1 MQVKCDPPFT
11 LHHSRFTTM
20 PKNKKVDEYI
30 SQSQDFAKPIL
41 NHLRKL
47 VHIACP
53 QVEETIKWGHP
64 HFQYKGLL
72 CNMAAFN
79 KHCAFGFWKAALMK
93 NVDILKDNNSESMGH
108 SGKLKSLSDLPKD
121 RIIISRIEEAASL
134 NEQGIQLTDKK
145 HSSKKPEIQMPILLK
160 NELQKNK
167 KASET
172 FLNFSLYHRKEYIE
186 WIEEATTND
195 TKLQRVTTTVKWLTE
210 GKTRNWKYIKKT
222 PDSESPGK

>member
-1 MQVKCDPPFT
+1 
-11 LHHSRFTTM
+11 M

-47 VHIACP
+47 IHIACP

-64 HFQYKGLL
+64 HFEYKGLL

-93 NVDILKDNNSESMGH
+93 DAGTLKDNNAEAMGH

-121 RIIISRIEEAASL
+121 RIIISRIAEAASL

-145 HSSKKPEIQMPILLK
+145 HLGKNPEIRVPTILK

-172 FLNFSLYHRKEYIE
+172 FLKFSPSQRKEYVE
-186 WIEEATTND
+186 WIEEAKANN
-195 TKLQRVTTTVKWLTE
+195 TKLQRVATTVKWLTE
-210 GKTRNWKYIKKT
+210 DKTRNWKYFKKT
-222 PDSESPGK
+222 PDSELPGK